1 MRTTLNAD
9 GNIGIPAEIRE
20 TDHLTA
26 GDSFELERLTPG
38 HYLLTRQ
45 PPAGARIMVATAE
58 DGLPVIR
65 TENGTITSR
74 MVKDIESQT
83 P

>member
-1 MRTTLNAD
+1 MKTTLNAD
-9 GNIGIPAEIRE
+9 GNIGIPAEIRQ
-20 TDHLTA
+20 TDQLTA

-38 HYLLTRQ
+38 HYLLTRHL
-45 PPAGARIMVATAE
+45 PSGALVTFATAD

-65 TENGTITSR
+65 VACGVITSR
-74 MVKDIESQT
+74 LVKDIESQT

>member
-1 MRTTLNAD
+1 MKTTLNAD
-9 GNIGIPAEIRE
+9 GNIGIPAEIRQ

-45 PPAGARIMVATAE
+45 QPHASRFTVAIAE

-65 TENGTITSR
+65 TENGIITSR
-74 MVKDIESQT
+74 LVKDIDSQT